1 MSASVFGKI
10 GRQPGRADDH
20 HRRALPSVKNFP
32 SSLPQNFHPTPP
44 FASTEVTGMAG
55 YLTWDELVRA
65 FWGKVPLEK
74 EIPANILAGTTVGLR
89 RREIAPDAKKVRVT
103 IDGQTIEV
111 PEGTLIIE
119 AAKMLGIDIPHFCY
133 HPRLE
138 PVGVCRQCLVEVGT
152 PKRNPDG
159 TIATDEQGNPVIQWM
174 PKPQP
179 SCVMPVSDGMVVR
192 VKSEAAETAR
202 RAVMEF
208 LLINHPLDCPVCDRG
223 GECPLQNA
231 AFVQGRPY
239 SRFIEPKRQFVKP
252 VPLSDYIA
260 LDRERCIM
268 CKRCIRFCDELVGE
282 KQLEQ
287 VERGW
292 WSYIAVAEGEE
303 LDNIFSGNVID
314 ICPVGA
320 LTSLTYRFAAR
331 PWELKR
337 TETVCPKCPIHC
349 SIFADCRFNYPV
361 RFVPAGENLKVNDI
375 WMCDIGRFEQRYPH
389 PEHRIVTP
397 LLRINGTLQEVGW
410 ERAMEA
416 LTELLR
422 DRGRGTG
429 DGTAFL
435 GTAAMT
441 NEEAYLFQRFARS
454 VVRCGSVDFLE
465 RDPLVSQLVKQGG
478 KVGLGVDVY
487 ALQKTDCVLLLGC
500 NIYRHLPIAW
510 FWLLQAVK
518 KRGAK
523 LIVVGVTEDKPRMK
537 RWAWKWIE
545 ELGMEQGRLDK
556 FARALTEAMAGG
568 SVNAIAQE
576 LGISAETLAE
586 IAEALMKAER
596 PVAIC
601 ASSHDPQPVA
611 PETVLALRQRLVK
624 PEWDAVCY
632 ALHHANERGCMEAG
646 LTPDYLP
653 GLRPVGDEAM
663 RMVLQ
668 RLWGNGTPPQRG
680 HDARSTL
687 EAAKRGELQV
697 AWVVDPSPAHEIPT
711 EVAEALGRVPH
722 LIVSASVRTPLAEK
736 AWLVLPD
743 LTFVE
748 KNGSYTNWAGTVQAV
763 RRAVEPPSGAR
774 SLARVLMTLAER
786 LGKPMTYPT
795 PQLVQ
800 QELHHLCTLAG
811 SAKRE

>member
-1 MSASVFGKI
+1 
-10 GRQPGRADDH
+10 
-20 HRRALPSVKNFP
+20 
-32 SSLPQNFHPTPP
+32 
-44 FASTEVTGMAG
+44 MAFG

-152 PKRNPDG
+152 PRRNPDG

-292 WSYIAVAEGEE
+292 WSYIACAEGEE

-397 LLRINGTLQEVGW
+397 LLRVNGTLQEVGW

-416 LTELLR
+416 LAELLR
-422 DRGRGTG
+422 DSRNGAQ
-429 DGTAFL
+429 DKMAFL

-487 ALQKTDCVLLLGC
+487 VLQKTDCALVLGC
-500 NIYRHLPIAW
+500 NLYRHLPIAW
-510 FWLLQAVK
+510 FWILQAVK

-537 RWAWKWIE
+537 RWAWKWLE

-576 LGISAETLAE
+576 LGIGAETLAE
-586 IAEALMKAER
+586 IAEALRKAER
-596 PVAIC
+596 PVVIC
-601 ASSHDPQPVA
+601 ASSGDPQPVA
-611 PETVLALRQRLVK
+611 PETVLALRQRFVK
-624 PEWDAVCY
+624 PDWDAVCY

-697 AWVVDPSPAHEIPT
+697 AWVVDPSPVYEIPT
-711 EVAEALGRVPH
+711 EVVEALGQVPH

-743 LTFVE
+743 LTFME

-774 SLARVLMTLAER
+774 SLARVLMALAER

-800 QELHHLCTLAG
+800 QELNHLRTLAG

>member
-1 MSASVFGKI
+1 
-10 GRQPGRADDH
+10 
-20 HRRALPSVKNFP
+20 
-32 SSLPQNFHPTPP
+32 
-44 FASTEVTGMAG
+44 
-55 YLTWDELVRA
+55 
-65 FWGKVPLEK
+65 
-74 EIPANILAGTTVGLR
+74 
-89 RREIAPDAKKVRVT
+89 
-103 IDGQTIEV
+103 
-111 PEGTLIIE
+111 
-119 AAKMLGIDIPHFCY
+119 
-133 HPRLE
+133 
-138 PVGVCRQCLVEVGT
+138 
-152 PKRNPDG
+152 
-159 TIATDEQGNPVIQWM
+159 
-174 PKPQP
+174 
-179 SCVMPVSDGMVVR
+179 
-192 VKSEAAETAR
+192 VKSEAAEAAR

-397 LLRINGTLQEVGW
+397 LLRVNGTLQEVGW

-454 VVRCGSVDFLE
+454 VVRCGSVDF
-465 RDPLVSQLVKQGG
+465 
-478 KVGLGVDVY
+478 
-487 ALQKTDCVLLLGC
+487 
-500 NIYRHLPIAW
+500 
-510 FWLLQAVK
+510 
-518 KRGAK
+518 
-523 LIVVGVTEDKPRMK
+523 
-537 RWAWKWIE
+537 
-545 ELGMEQGRLDK
+545 
-556 FARALTEAMAGG
+556 
-568 SVNAIAQE
+568 
-576 LGISAETLAE
+576 
-586 IAEALMKAER
+586 
-596 PVAIC
+596 
-601 ASSHDPQPVA
+601 
-611 PETVLALRQRLVK
+611 
-624 PEWDAVCY
+624 
-632 ALHHANERGCMEAG
+632 
-646 LTPDYLP
+646 
-653 GLRPVGDEAM
+653 
-663 RMVLQ
+663 
-668 RLWGNGTPPQRG
+668 
-680 HDARSTL
+680 
-687 EAAKRGELQV
+687 
-697 AWVVDPSPAHEIPT
+697 
-711 EVAEALGRVPH
+711 
-722 LIVSASVRTPLAEK
+722 
-736 AWLVLPD
+736 
-743 LTFVE
+743 
-748 KNGSYTNWAGTVQAV
+748 
-763 RRAVEPPSGAR
+763 
-774 SLARVLMTLAER
+774 
-786 LGKPMTYPT
+786 
-795 PQLVQ
+795 
-800 QELHHLCTLAG
+800 
-811 SAKRE
+811 

>member
-1 MSASVFGKI
+1 MS
-10 GRQPGRADDH
+10 
-20 HRRALPSVKNFP
+20 
-32 SSLPQNFHPTPP
+32 
-44 FASTEVTGMAG
+44 G
-55 YLTWDELVRA
+55 YISWDELVKA

-89 RREIAPDAKKVRVT
+89 RREIPPDAKKVRVT
-103 IDGQTIEV
+103 IDGQIIEV

-138 PVGVCRQCLVEVGT
+138 PVGVCRQCLVEVGM
-152 PKRNPDG
+152 PRRNPDG
-159 TIATDEQGNPVIQWM
+159 TIATDEQGNPIIQWM

-179 SCVMPVSDGMVVR
+179 SCTMTVSDGMVVK
-192 VKSEAAETAR
+192 VKSEAAEAAR

-239 SRFIEPKRQFVKP
+239 SRFTEQKRIFVKP
-252 VPLSDYIA
+252 VAISPHIA

-268 CKRCIRFCDELVGE
+268 CKRCIRFCDEIVGE

-320 LTSLTYRFAAR
+320 LTNLHYRFAAR

-349 SIFADCRFNYPV
+349 SIFADCRFNHPV
-361 RFVPAGENLKVNDI
+361 RFVPAGENLRVNDL

-389 PEHRIVTP
+389 IEHRIVTP
-397 LLRINGTLQEVGW
+397 LMRIDGELQEIGW
-410 ERAMEA
+410 ERALDA
-416 LTELLR
+416 LAEIVRGEGQVTR
-422 DRGRGTG
+422 DEM
-429 DGTAFL
+429 AFI

-454 VVRCGSVDFLE
+454 AVGCGNVDFIE
-465 RDPLVSQLVKQGG
+465 RDSLVSELARLGG

-487 ALQKTDCVLLLGC
+487 SLQKTDCALVLGC

-510 FWLLQAVK
+510 LWILQAVK
-518 KRGAK
+518 KRSAK
-523 LIVVGVTEDKPRMK
+523 LIVAGVTEDKPRMK

-545 ELGMEQGRLDK
+545 VSGTEQWLDK
-556 FARALTEAMAGG
+556 FANALAGMLAG
-568 SVNAIAQE
+568 EGASEDASTCGVAI
-576 LGISAETLAE
+576 ETLAE
-586 IAEALMKAER
+586 IADALKKAER
-596 PVAIC
+596 PVVIC
-601 ASSHDPQPVA
+601 ASSEDPQPIA
-611 PETVLALRQRLVK
+611 PETVVKLRQVLVK
-624 PEWDAVCY
+624 PDWDAVCY
-632 ALHHANERGCMEAG
+632 ALHHSNTRGCMEAG
-646 LTPDYLP
+646 LTPDFLP
-653 GLRPVGDEAM
+653 GLRPVDDEAM
-663 RMVLQ
+663 RLVLQ
-668 RLWGNGTPPQRG
+668 RLWGDGTPPQNGR
-680 HDARSTL
+680 DAKSAL
-687 EAAKRGELQV
+687 EAARNGELKF
-697 AWVVDPSPAHEIPT
+697 AWIIDPSPVCELPEEI
-711 EVAEALGRVPH
+711 VNALVQVPY
-722 LIVSASVRTPLAEK
+722 LVVSASVRTPLAER

-743 LTFVE
+743 PTFME
-748 KNGSYTNWAGTVQAV
+748 KNGSYTNWAGTVQRV
-763 RRAVEPPSGAR
+763 RRVVEPPSGAR
-774 SLARVLMTLAER
+774 SIARVLMALSER
-786 LGKPMTYPT
+786 LGKPIRYPT
-795 PQLVQ
+795 PKAVLT
-800 QELHHLCTLAG
+800 ELEHLRVLSG
-811 SAKRE
+811 LGRR

>member
-1 MSASVFGKI
+1 
-10 GRQPGRADDH
+10 
-20 HRRALPSVKNFP
+20 
-32 SSLPQNFHPTPP
+32 
-44 FASTEVTGMAG
+44 MAFG

-119 AAKMLGIDIPHFCY
+119 AAKLLGIDIPHFCY

-159 TIATDEQGNPVIQWM
+159 TMATDEQGNPVIQWM

-192 VKSEAAETAR
+192 VKSEAAEAAR

-292 WSYIAVAEGEE
+292 WSYIAVAEGER
-303 LDNIFSGNVID
+303 LDNIFSGSVID

-375 WMCDIGRFEQRYPH
+375 WMCDIGRFEQHYPH

-397 LLRINGTLQEVGW
+397 LLRVNGTLQEVGW

-422 DRGRGTG
+422 DGGRGMG
-429 DGTAFL
+429 DGMAFL

-454 VVRCGSVDFLE
+454 VVGCGSVDFFE
-465 RDPLVSQLVKQGG
+465 RDPLVSTLVRRGG
-478 KVGLGVDVY
+478 KVGLGVEVY
-487 ALQKTDCVLLLGC
+487 ALQKADCVLLLGC

-523 LIVVGVTEDKPRMK
+523 LIVAGVTEDKPRMR
-537 RWAWKWIE
+537 RWAWKWLE

-568 SVNAIAQE
+568 SVNALAQE

-586 IAEALMKAER
+586 IAEALRKAER
-596 PVAIC
+596 PVVIC
-601 ASSHDPQPVA
+601 ASSGDPQPVA

-624 PEWDAVCY
+624 PEWDAICY

-653 GLRPVGDEAM
+653 GLRPVNDEAM

-680 HDARSTL
+680 HDARSAL
-687 EAAKRGELQV
+687 EAAKRGELQL
-697 AWVVDPSPAHEIPT
+697 AWVVDPSPVHEIPT
-711 EVAEALGRVPH
+711 EIVEALGQVPH
-722 LIVSASVRTPLAEK
+722 LIVNASVRTPLVEK

-743 LTFVE
+743 LTFME
-748 KNGSYTNWAGTVQAV
+748 KNGSYTNWAGTMQAV

-786 LGKPMTYPT
+786 LGKPMAYPA
-795 PQLVQ
+795 PQRVQ
-800 QELHHLCTLAG
+800 QELHHLRALAG

>member
-1 MSASVFGKI
+1 
-10 GRQPGRADDH
+10 
-20 HRRALPSVKNFP
+20 
-32 SSLPQNFHPTPP
+32 
-44 FASTEVTGMAG
+44 MAG
-55 YLTWDELVRA
+55 YITWDELVKM

-89 RREIAPDAKKVRVT
+89 RREIPPDARKVRVT

-152 PKRNPDG
+152 PRRNPDG
-159 TIATDEQGNPVIQWM
+159 SIATDEQGNPIIQWM

-179 SCVMPVSDGMVVR
+179 SCTMTVSDGMVVK
-192 VKSEAAETAR
+192 VKSEAAEAAR

-239 SRFIEPKRQFVKP
+239 SRFTEQKRTFVKP
-252 VPLSDYIA
+252 IAISPHIA

-268 CKRCIRFCDELVGE
+268 CKRCIRFCDEIVGE

-292 WSYIAVAEGEE
+292 HSYIAVAEGEE

-320 LTSLTYRFAAR
+320 LTSLHYRFAAR

-349 SIFADCRFNYPV
+349 SIFADCRFNHPV
-361 RFVPAGENLKVNDI
+361 RFVPAGENLRVNDL
-375 WMCDIGRFEQRYPH
+375 WMCDIGRFEQKHPH
-389 PEHRIVTP
+389 IEQRIVLP
-397 LLRINGTLQEVGW
+397 LMRINGELQEIGW
-410 ERAMEA
+410 ERALDTLA
-416 LTELLR
+416 ELLR
-422 DRGRGTG
+422 TSHSAHRTEV
-429 DGTAFL
+429 AFL
-435 GTAAMT
+435 GNAAMT

-454 VVRCGSVDFLE
+454 VIGSGNVDFFG
-465 RDPLVSQLVKQGG
+465 RDPLVSELVQRGG
-478 KVGLGVDVY
+478 KVGLGADVY
-487 ALQKTDCVLLLGC
+487 ALQKTDFALVLGC

-510 FWLLQAVK
+510 LWILQAVK

-523 LIVVGVTEDKPRMK
+523 LVVVGVSEDKPRMK

-545 ELGMEQGRLDK
+545 GPETKEQGLDK
-556 FARALTEAMAGG
+556 
-568 SVNAIAQE
+568 IAQLLVE
-576 LGISAETLAE
+576 AIDGAVNEEAARGFGIEPSEIAE
-586 IAEALMKAER
+586 IAQALSQAER
-596 PVAIC
+596 PIVIC
-601 ASSHDPQPVA
+601 ASSIDPQPIS
-611 PETVLALRQRLVK
+611 PETVAKLRQKLVK
-624 PEWDAVCY
+624 PDWDAICY

-646 LTPDYLP
+646 LTPDCLP
-653 GLRPVGDEAM
+653 GLRSVSDEAM
-663 RMVLQ
+663 RLVLR
-668 RLWGNGTPPQRG
+668 RLWGDGTPPQKG
-680 HDARSTL
+680 CDAQSAL
-687 EAAKRGELQV
+687 EAAKEGKLQLV
-697 AWVVDPSPAHEIPT
+697 WVIDPSPIYELPEDI
-711 EVAEALGRVPH
+711 VDALANVPN
-722 LIVSASVRTPLAEK
+722 LIVSASTKTKLAER

-743 LTFVE
+743 LTFYE
-748 KNGSYTNWAGTVQAV
+748 KNGSYTNWAGTVQIV
-763 RRAVEPPSGAR
+763 RRAVEPPSGVR
-774 SLARVLMTLAER
+774 SLARVLMALSER
-786 LGKPMTYPT
+786 LGKPINYPT
-795 PQLVQ
+795 PRAVLNELENLRALSGLVR
-800 QELHHLCTLAG
+800 
-811 SAKRE
+811 K

>member
-1 MSASVFGKI
+1 
-10 GRQPGRADDH
+10 
-20 HRRALPSVKNFP
+20 
-32 SSLPQNFHPTPP
+32 
-44 FASTEVTGMAG
+44 MAG
-55 YLTWDELVRA
+55 YLTWDELVKA
-65 FWGKVPLEK
+65 FWGKVPREK

-89 RREIAPDAKKVRVT
+89 RRELPPEGKKVRVT

-152 PKRNPDG
+152 PRRNPDG

-179 SCVMPVSDGMVVR
+179 SCVMPVSDGMVVK
-192 VKSEAAETAR
+192 VKSEAAEAAR

-239 SRFIEPKRQFVKP
+239 SRFTEQKRTFVKP
-252 VPLSDYIA
+252 LPISPYIA

-268 CKRCIRFCDELVGE
+268 CKRCIRFCDEIVGE

-320 LTSLTYRFAAR
+320 LTSLQYRFAAR

-349 SIFADCRFNYPV
+349 SIFADCRFNFPV
-361 RFVPAGENLKVNDI
+361 RFVPAGENLRVNDL

-397 LLRINGTLQEVGW
+397 LLRVNGALQEVGW
-410 ERAMEA
+410 ERALDA
-416 LTELLR
+416 LAAMMRSAGHETV
-422 DRGRGTG
+422 
-429 DGTAFL
+429 FL

-454 VVRCGSVDFLE
+454 VVGSGSVDFME
-465 RDPLVSQLVKQGG
+465 RDPLVSELVRQGG
-478 KVGLGVDVY
+478 KVGSGVDVY
-487 ALQKTDCVLLLGC
+487 ALQKTDCALILGC
-500 NIYRHLPIAW
+500 NIYRHLPLAW
-510 FWLLQAVK
+510 LWILQAVK
-518 KRGAK
+518 KRNAK

-537 RWAWKWIE
+537 RWAWKWLE
-545 ELGMEQGRLDK
+545 NVGTGDQGLDG
-556 FARALTEAMAGG
+556 FARALADALAGAKSYPPAHAVG
-568 SVNAIAQE
+568 VAPA
-576 LGISAETLAE
+576 TLAE
-586 IAEALMKAER
+586 IAEALAKAQR
-596 PVAIC
+596 PVVIC
-601 ASSHDPQPVA
+601 ASSDDPQPIA
-611 PETVLALRQRLVK
+611 PETVLQLRQHLVK
-624 PEWDAVCY
+624 PDWDAVCY
-632 ALHHANERGCMEAG
+632 ALHHANARGCMEAG
-646 LTPDYLP
+646 LVPDYLP
-653 GLRPVGDEAM
+653 GLRPVSDEAM
-663 RMVLQ
+663 QLVLQ

-680 HDARSTL
+680 HDVHSAL
-687 EAAKRGELQV
+687 EACKRGELQLV
-697 AWVVDPSPAHEIPT
+697 WAVDPSPVHELPT
-711 EVAEALGRVPH
+711 TVVDALGQAPYLV
-722 LIVSASVRTPLAEK
+722 VSASVRTRLTEK

-763 RRAVEPPSGAR
+763 RRAVEPPAGAR
-774 SLARVLMTLAER
+774 SLGRVLMTLAER
-786 LGKPMTYPT
+786 LGKPMRYPA
-795 PQLVQ
+795 PRFVLS
-800 QELHHLCTLAG
+800 EMEHLRALSGLT
-811 SAKRE
+811 RR